1 MHSIAQALRS
11 GQQRPMQ
18 NTGMA
23 TAQIETKAKRPPQT
37 LISCAFCRKKRSGH
51 KTRFELVGSTKST
64 KKSSVTPRR
73 HPDFP
78 FDYNENE
85 GLVIGESLDERERK
99 G

>member
-1 MHSIAQALRS
+1 
-11 GQQRPMQ
+11 MQ

-37 LISCAFCRKKRSGH
+37 LHLKKIRRKKRSGR
-51 KTRFELVGSTKST
+51 KTRLELVGSTKST
-64 KKSSVTPRR
+64 KKSSVMPRR
-73 HPDFP
+73 HPNFP

-85 GLVIGESLDERERK
+85 ALVIGESLDERERR